1 MRRRFRY
8 DPEQD
13 CVVEVTLAEELIE
26 GPHQHHASKVDN
38 FYFKAWSVE
47 PNAPG
52 AKHYDKDGQP
62 FFTSRKEIEEF
73 CAVNDRGYE
82 YEF

>member
-13 CVVEVTLAEELIE
+13 CVVEVTEPSKARAAA
-26 GPHQHHASKVDN
+26 GKVDN

-62 FFTSRKEIEEF
+62 FFTSRKQIEEF